1 MCDEHADF
9 RLPDEREGEWRL
21 RVHFGSMILERRDE
35 GLRVCVSADD
45 ETTLSCM
52 KMGVAG
58 HMERY
63 LGSTECIRGQGDGC
77 ASE

>member
-9 RLPDEREGEWRL
+9 RLPDE
-21 RVHFGSMILERRDE
+21 
-35 GLRVCVSADD
+35 GLRVRVSAED
-45 ETTLSCM
+45 ETTLSYM

-58 HMERY
+58 HRERY
-63 LGSTECIRGQGDGC
+63 LGTTECIRWQGDGC